1 MSSGS
6 FCSHCCISSP
16 VTNTNMHEHV
26 DSIKTYTLV
35 FLSLLILTAATTVVA
50 TIDLGPFNVVMA
62 LLIAV
67 VKMMLVALFFMHLR
81 HSTILT
87 KVVLVALFF
96 MHLRHSTIL
105 TKVVVG
111 GGMLDRKSTRLNYS
125 HLVISYAAF
134 CLQKKAQTF
143 HYMARRNLALSALLN
158 DVHRPHS

>member
-6 FCSHCCISSP
+6 FCSHCCISYP

-67 VKMMLVALFFMHLR
+67 VKMMLVALY
-81 HSTILT
+81 
-87 KVVLVALFF
+87 F

-111 GGMLDRKSTRLNYS
+111 GGMLWLGILLVLSLSDFVTRGWLPVPDRKSTRLNSS
-125 HLVISYAAF
+125 HRCI
-134 CLQKKAQTF
+134 
-143 HYMARRNLALSALLN
+143 
-158 DVHRPHS
+158 

>member
-1 MSSGS
+1 
-6 FCSHCCISSP
+6 
-16 VTNTNMHEHV
+16 MHEHV

-87 KVVLVALFF
+87 KVV
-96 MHLRHSTIL
+96 
-105 TKVVVG
+105 VG
-111 GGMLDRKSTRLNYS
+111 GGMLWLGILLVLSLSDFVTRGWLP
-125 HLVISYAAF
+125 VPG
-134 CLQKKAQTF
+134 K
-143 HYMARRNLALSALLN
+143 
-158 DVHRPHS
+158 